1 MGPRLSRRS
10 SLDNEIKIQKNGRQ
24 RGGSCGEAGGSG
36 SCVGGDF
43 VFTSLILNSDKLP
56 DILRKSRPNPY
67 VRRVAWVR
75 EIQKLLREHKVE
87 QACDVL
93 KLLRKD
99 LGLEGTS
106 LNDVLHRNA
115 SFLNLVDPISHELL
129 LTLARDL
136 QCPKPDSD
144 RLKSS
149 SKICRQLVYHLSPHS
164 KWLQQGK
171 AGQGGAGQGA
181 WQGMP
186 KRKAQVCVKTA
197 LQQKLAGDTL
207 DLSSLPL
214 SGRDLHRV
222 ARYLHGNGE
231 GMAALDLSF
240 TGLRDEQ
247 LGALLPALAALPGLA
262 ALALNGNRLTAGAA
276 RQLAEALKDPSRFPR
291 LAWVDLG
298 NNVDVFTLPQ
308 PLLLALRRR
317 LGLRSGLTTIYERG
331 EEQGEEQEE
340 VEQGEEQ
347 GAEYGEEQERREE
360 QGEEQ
365 GEELWDRPEM
375 EEAGGGVEVRATPLS
390 IIGPCYER

>member
-10 SLDNEIKIQKNGRQ
+10 SLDNEIKIPKNGRQ

-231 GMAALDLSF
+231 GVAALDLSF

-247 LGALLPALAALPGLA
+247 LGRSCPPWRPSRPGRHRPQRQPADRGRSPAARRRAQGPRPLPPPGL
-262 ALALNGNRLTAGAA
+262 GGPGQQRGRLHPAPAPPPRPAPPPGPAERPDHHLRAG
-276 RQLAEALKDPSRFPR
+276 RSR
-291 LAWVDLG
+291 G
-298 NNVDVFTLPQ
+298 
-308 PLLLALRRR
+308 
-317 LGLRSGLTTIYERG
+317 RSKGSPAHH
-331 EEQGEEQEE
+331 Q
-340 VEQGEEQ
+340 
-347 GAEYGEEQERREE
+347 
-360 QGEEQ
+360 
-365 GEELWDRPEM
+365 
-375 EEAGGGVEVRATPLS
+375 S
-390 IIGPCYER
+390 IIGGLRHFLSVLANGERLQPDQAASAGQWVF